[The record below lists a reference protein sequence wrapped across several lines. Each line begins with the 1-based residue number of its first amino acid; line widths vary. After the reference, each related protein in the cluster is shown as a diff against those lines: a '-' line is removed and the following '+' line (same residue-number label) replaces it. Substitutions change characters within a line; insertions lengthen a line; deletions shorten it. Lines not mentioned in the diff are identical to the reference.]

1 VRLLEVDVDDVPW
14 REELATAVPEV
25 LDGELVVPA
34 GPGWGCDVRED
45 VLREHA
51 VPLHGTT

>member
-1 VRLLEVDVDDVPW
+1 MSPLIHWDDVPW
-14 REELATAVPEV
+14 REELTTRVPEV
-25 LDGELVVPA
+25 RDGDLVVPD

-51 VPLHGTT
+51 RSR

>member
-1 VRLLEVDVDDVPW
+1 MGDADPAYHPGY
-14 REELATAVPEV
+14 ELTTGVPEV
-25 LDGELVVPA
+25 RDGELVVPD

-51 VPLHGTT
+51 RSR

>member
-1 VRLLEVDVDDVPW
+1 VAPVGAARRERADDVPW
-14 REELATAVPEV
+14 REELTTAVPD
-25 LDGELVVPA
+25 LQDGELVVRD

-51 VPLHGTT
+51 RSR